1 MIDKIDFKRKMV
13 YTFSFNLK
21 ARSSMLPIYKE
32 KNTSS
37 SPKKG
42 TKKESEDQRSINFG
56 FDGNKINFISLGCP
70 RNLVDS
76 EVMLGILLHAGYEVA
91 PRLEEADYIVINTCG
106 FLEASR
112 QESMDTVRETLEQ
125 RKKSAKLIVTGCM
138 VQTHSDALKSEFP
151 QIDYLLGSGDV
162 NGILSAVQSTQKGEL
177 ISTARSYL
185 EAGEVPRRLST
196 PKHYA
201 YLKIAEGCRKRC
213 AYCIIPTIKG
223 PLKSKAKEQVLKEF
237 HLLLNQGVKEIILIA
252 QDLGD
257 YGKEQGSKNLAA
269 LLDLLRSMLSVDQPF
284 WLRLLYLYPDEIT
297 DELIALMKSDKRI
310 CPYLDMPIQHIN
322 NQVLKAMHRATS
334 KEDIIRT
341 ITQLRKEIPEVV
353 IRTSLIVGFP
363 GETDEQ
369 FEELV
374 QFIQDHP
381 LDNVG
386 IFKFSREPG
395 SRAYDLPN
403 QISEEIKEE
412 RYHRLMQVQKKVVK
426 KQLKKMVGK
435 KLPVFIE
442 GYHPETNL
450 LMLGRHYGQCP
461 DIDGQVII
469 NDARKVKGFGQL
481 HTVEITDVAD
491 YDLIGR
497 VI

>member
-1 MIDKIDFKRKMV
+1 
-13 YTFSFNLK
+13 
-21 ARSSMLPIYKE
+21 MLPMYK
-32 KNTSS
+32 KQDNPSK
-37 SPKKG
+37 PADAAQ
-42 TKKESEDQRSINFG
+42 ESEDERLLNFR

-76 EVMLGILLHAGYEVA
+76 EVMLGILLQAGYEMA
-91 PRLEEADYIVINTCG
+91 PSLEEADYIVINTCG

-112 QESMDTVRETLEQ
+112 QESKDTVQETLVQ
-125 RKKSAKLIVTGCM
+125 RKKTAKLIVTGCM
-138 VQTHSDALKSEFP
+138 VQTHSEELKTAFP
-151 QIDYLLGSGDV
+151 GIDYFLGSGDV
-162 NGILSAVQSTQKGEL
+162 NGILEAVQTTQKGQL
-177 ISTARSYL
+177 ITSARSYL

-223 PLKSKAKEQVLKEF
+223 PLKSKSKEQILKEF
-237 HLLLNQGVKEIILIA
+237 HLLLNQGVQEIILIA

-257 YGKEQGSKNLAA
+257 YGKDAGSKNLAA
-269 LLDLLRSMLSVDQPF
+269 LLDLLRTMLSIDKPF

-310 CPYLDMPIQHIN
+310 CPYLDMPIQHVN
-322 NQVLKAMHRATS
+322 NQVLKAMRRLTS
-334 KEDIIRT
+334 KEDIMAI
-341 ITQLRKEIPEVV
+341 ITKLRLEIPEVV

-363 GETDEQ
+363 GETEEQ

-374 QFIQDHP
+374 QFVQDHP

-395 SRAYDLPN
+395 SHAYSLSD
-403 QISEEIKEE
+403 QISEEVKSQ

-426 KQLKKMVGK
+426 KRQKKMIGK
-435 KLPVFIE
+435 RLSVFVE
-442 GYHPETNL
+442 GYHPESSL
-450 LMLGRHYGQCP
+450 LMVGRHYGQCP

-469 NDARKVKGFGQL
+469 NDGRKVKAFGQL
-481 HTVEITDVAD
+481 YLVEITDVAD